1 MNPSLSP
8 LAAPPGLGLAAR
20 LGPHVRLALAGL
32 ALALGGAA
40 WVLVPYRPIAMAGAT
55 PAPPPYGRPVA
66 VPGLRLHVFNTGA
79 NRMSSLLVGDV
90 RPWRSAPAFVIEHPR
105 HGLIVFDTGLSPAVA
120 RDGERALPLPV
131 RWLFESRG
139 RPERTL
145 PAQMREAGLEPA
157 RVRQVV
163 ISHLHDDHVGGLA
176 AFENAPI
183 IAGPASASQASAYGL
198 EGRWHEVHF
207 AGDTAPPFD
216 AAADLLGDGSVVL
229 LGGGGH
235 SREDLLVLL
244 ALPGGP
250 VLLAGDAVVHFD
262 WLESDDVQRIAV
274 DAERAAAVRNQVRAF
289 RAATPDLVLIP
300 GHDLDGLPTNR
311 TDLVLHHPEWFAV
324 EAWPISLEG

>member
-1 MNPSLSP
+1 MNPLTR
-8 LAAPPGLGLAAR
+8 LAALLGLGL
-20 LGPHVRLALAGL
+20 G
-32 ALALGGAA
+32 LGGAA
-40 WVLVPYRPIAMAGAT
+40 WVLIPYRPIEVAGAA
-55 PAPPPYGRPVA
+55 PALSPYGRPVE

-79 NRMSSLLVGDV
+79 NRMSSLLVGNA
-90 RPWRSAPAFVIEHPR
+90 RPWRPAPAFVIDHPR

-120 RDGERALPLPV
+120 LEGERALPLPV

-157 RVRQVV
+157 SVRQVV

-176 AFENAPI
+176 AFEHATVL
-183 IAGPASASQASAYGL
+183 AGPGSASQARTYGI
-198 EGRWHEVHF
+198 EGRWHEVRF
-207 AGDTAPPFD
+207 TEGAALPFD
-216 AAADLLGDGSVVL
+216 GASDLLGDGSVVL
-229 LGGGGH
+229 LRGGGH
-235 SREDLLVLL
+235 TKEDLMVLL

-250 VLLAGDAVVHFD
+250 VLLAGDAVVHLP

-300 GHDLDGLPTNR
+300 GHDLSGLPTNR
-311 TDLVLHHPEWFAV
+311 TDLVLHHPEWFAA
-324 EAWPISLEG
+324 EAWPIS